1 MKNVQEPV
9 HYPTWKSFS
18 QSVSTICHLA
28 ADGQIVL
35 TPQWGA
41 AHTRGTAGHNTNYHS
56 AATSKQSTNTVTQS
70 AAHLKMCTVII
81 RFAKI
86 HLHANCTKMR
96 DLQKDSFSIF
106 ITNVPCLLPNQISKL
121 CHGEGIALMMLQ
133 YYTSLPI
140 VLLQTRTLWAVKIV
154 WMWC

>member
-1 MKNVQEPV
+1 M
-9 HYPTWKSFS
+9 YKSQFIIPLES
-18 QSVSTICHLA
+18 LSLSPSVQSVTACRRPDCPDTTMRSCTHAGDGRSQHELSFCCHIKTIHKHL
-28 ADGQIVL
+28 
-35 TPQWGA
+35 
-41 AHTRGTAGHNTNYHS
+41 S
-56 AATSKQSTNTVTQS
+56 QS

-140 VLLQTRTLWAVKIV
+140 VLLQTRTL
-154 WMWC
+154 